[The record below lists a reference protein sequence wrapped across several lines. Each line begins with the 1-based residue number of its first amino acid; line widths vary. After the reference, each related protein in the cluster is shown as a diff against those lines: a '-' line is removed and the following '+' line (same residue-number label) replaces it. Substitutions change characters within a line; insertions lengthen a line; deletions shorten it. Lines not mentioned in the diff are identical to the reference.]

1 MNYLAHLYLSDDDA
15 DSLVGSLMGDFVK
28 GRIDDGLPA
37 RVRDGVWL
45 HRRVDSFTDA
55 HPVVQRSKARIQPE
69 FRRYAGILVDMFYD
83 HFLARRWPDYAS
95 QPLEHFSRRVYRVL
109 TDQHHT
115 FPSRMQHSMAYLV
128 DNDLLMSYREVAG
141 IAHALAG
148 IEGRLKRPSGL
159 RHAATELHGNYADLL
174 HDFSEFFPEL
184 IDFTRG
190 AGPVAVNAD

>member
-55 HPVVQRSKARIQPE
+55 HPVVRRSKARIQPE

-83 HFLARRWPDYAS
+83 HFLARQWPDYAS
-95 QPLEHFSRRVYRVL
+95 QPLEHFSRHVYRVF
-109 TDQHHT
+109 TDQQHT
-115 FPSRMQHSMAYLV
+115 FPSRMQHSMAYMVKNNLLV
-128 DNDLLMSYREVAG
+128 SYREVAG

-159 RHAATELHGNYADLL
+159 RHAATELHGNYADLFY
-174 HDFSEFFPEL
+174 DFSEFFPEL
-184 IDFTRG
+184 IDFTRA
-190 AGPVAVNAD
+190 AGPVAVNAG